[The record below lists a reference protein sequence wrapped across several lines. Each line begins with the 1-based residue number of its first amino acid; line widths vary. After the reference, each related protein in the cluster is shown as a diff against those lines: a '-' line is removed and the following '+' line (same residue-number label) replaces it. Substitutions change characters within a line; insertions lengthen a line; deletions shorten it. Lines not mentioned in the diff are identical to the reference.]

1 MIPPAWE
8 DVWISPS
15 PSARIQATGIDAAG
29 RKQYRYHERFRAAR
43 DRAKFDRIL
52 DFAKA
57 LPSLRTTT
65 ARHLRGEPFEPEWTA
80 ALAVSVVNKAWFR
93 VGSDRHTQ
101 RSRTYGVTTLTK
113 RHASVSDDEVEF
125 RFRTKNR
132 TLVRRTIR
140 HPTLARGVSQLLE
153 LPGGGRLFRYERD
166 GELYGLTAAGLND
179 YLGEHM
185 GAAFTAKDF
194 RTWGGTLLAA
204 VGAGP
209 STGPTDD
216 EREARRRIT
225 AVMRAVGEELG
236 NTPTVARESYV
247 SPRVIDAYLAGRTL
261 EEFRVGN
268 GSGTSTASHRGRT
281 RTRADAAGS
290 SELAASFDGRST
302 GHPKRMNTTRPVQGI
317 EAEPGP
323 PLPVPPDPT
332 EPAPPIPDPIPGP
345 EPPIPGP
352 PELDRASVAPPSG
365 RVPARARGASSI
377 TFDEVAPP
385 SPLTARCRD
394 AGLNSAPRVRT
405 LQRKRAG

>member
-1 MIPPAWE
+1 MARRGWERRGRKRFRYYDASGREIRDEEQLERIRSLVIPPAWE
-8 DVWISPS
+8 DVWISAS
-15 PSARIQATGIDAAG
+15 PGARVQATGIDAAG

-52 DFAKA
+52 DFARA
-57 LPSLRTTT
+57 LPSLRSTTS
-65 ARHLRGEPFEPEWTA
+65 RHLRGEPFEPEWTA
-80 ALAVSVVNKAWFR
+80 ALAVSVINKAWFR

-166 GELYGLTAAGLND
+166 GELYRLTAAGLNE

-204 VGAGP
+204 AELAQQ
-209 STGPTDD
+209 GPTDD
-216 EREARRRIT
+216 EREARRRIS

-261 EEFRVGN
+261 EEFRAGN
-268 GSGTSTASHRGRT
+268 GSGPRRH
-281 RTRADAAGS
+281 
-290 SELAASFDGRST
+290 
-302 GHPKRMNTTRPVQGI
+302 
-317 EAEPGP
+317 
-323 PLPVPPDPT
+323 
-332 EPAPPIPDPIPGP
+332 
-345 EPPIPGP
+345 
-352 PELDRASVAPPSG
+352 
-365 RVPARARGASSI
+365 
-377 TFDEVAPP
+377 
-385 SPLTARCRD
+385 LTADER
-394 AGLNSAPRVRT
+394 ALVRM
-405 LQRKRAG
+405 LRAVRS